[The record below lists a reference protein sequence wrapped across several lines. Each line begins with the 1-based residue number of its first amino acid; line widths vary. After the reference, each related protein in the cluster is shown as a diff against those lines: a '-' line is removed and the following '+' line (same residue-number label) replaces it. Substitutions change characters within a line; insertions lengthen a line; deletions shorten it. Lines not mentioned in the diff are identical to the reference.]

1 MITKMSQNK
10 KMPVNQFI
18 FLSHKTGIAKTG
30 KPYEI
35 VEVSKDHKN
44 FSINLDEKFDRS
56 VFDKLDEYDIV
67 EITFRVEGGFD
78 GRASAVATAMSQV
91 KAA

>member
-1 MITKMSQNK
+1 MSQK
-10 KMPVNQFI
+10 TQPVNQFT
-18 FLSHKTGIAKTG
+18 FLAHKTGVAKMTG

-35 VEVSKDHKN
+35 VEVSKDHRN

-56 VFDKLDEYDIV
+56 LFDKLSEYDTV

-78 GRASAVATAMSQV
+78 GRASAVATSMSQV
-91 KAA
+91 KNVS